1 MVLENFFDWLFGPI
15 ISLGSGLAV
24 IIISLILT
32 LMINVFYKFFTD
44 QELMKTLK
52 VELKDLQKEMKTL
65 KDNPEKF
72 MKIQKRAMEK
82 NLVYMKHSMKPTLI
96 TFIPL
101 ILIFGW
107 LKSSFGEAGDIIVW
121 GVDIPLFG
129 TGLGW
134 LGTYFFSAVIFSI
147 ITRKLLKIH

>member
-1 MVLENFFDWLFGPI
+1 MVLENFFDWLFKPI
-15 ISLGSGLAV
+15 MGMGSGTAV

-32 LMINVFYKFFTD
+32 LIINIFYKLFTD
-44 QELMKTLK
+44 QELMKSLK
-52 VELKDLQKEMKTL
+52 AELKELQKEMKTL
-65 KDNPEKF
+65 KDDPEKF
-72 MKIQKRAMEK
+72 MKVQKKAMEK
-82 NLVYMKHSMKPTLI
+82 NLSYMKHSMKPTLI

-107 LKSSFGEAGDIIVW
+107 LKSRFGEAGDIITW
-121 GVDIPLFG
+121 GPDIILFG

-134 LGTYFFSAVIFSI
+134 LGTYFFSAIIFSI